1 MRGLG
6 RVVVALTLAAGG
18 VAAADPAATTASGA
32 QQFSGNPTVG
42 ALFVPGAYPMLHT
55 CTASVIKTSAGDV
68 VMTAAHCI
76 SGTGVGYKFAPGW
89 RNGKAPYGVWDVTAA
104 FGAPGWIDNQNP
116 HRDYAFLTVADR
128 TINGKSRTLQSV
140 TGAHRLGR
148 TATAGDIVK
157 VIGYGLGSKDEA
169 LRCTTQVYVHA
180 GYPAFDC
187 DGFVSGTSGSPWLR
201 KTDHG
206 LVVSGDI
213 GGLHQGGCTPQT
225 SYSPP
230 LGKPARA
237 ALHSAS
243 ARGAAHAGSGD
254 VFPVPGSDGCT

>member
-1 MRGLG
+1 MRGLVRG
-6 RVVVALTLAAGG
+6 VIALTLL
-18 VAAADPAATTASGA
+18 ASGA
-32 QQFSGNPTVG
+32 AAAAPAASSARGAQHFAGVPTVG

-55 CTASVIKTSAGDV
+55 CTASVIRTKAGDV
-68 VMTAAHCI
+68 IMTAAHCVTG
-76 SGTGVGYKFAPGW
+76 SGIGYKFAPGW
-89 RNGKAPYGVWDVTAA
+89 RNGNAPYGVWDVTAA
-104 FGAPGWIDNQNP
+104 YGAPGWVDKQNP

-140 TGAHRLGR
+140 TGAHPLGR
-148 TATAGDIVK
+148 TATTGDTVT

-169 LRCTTQVYVHA
+169 LRCTTHVYLHN
-180 GYPAFDC
+180 GWPAFDC

-201 KTDHG
+201 KTDRG

-230 LGKPARA
+230 LGRPAHRALHRA
-237 ALHSAS
+237 AA
-243 ARGAAHAGSGD
+243 AGSGD
-254 VFPVPGSDGCT
+254 VFPAPGSDGCS

>member
-1 MRGLG
+1 LR
-6 RVVVALTLAAGG
+6 RVVAALTLLTGG
-18 VAAADPAATTASGA
+18 VAAATPASTSAQGA
-32 QQFSGNPTVG
+32 QQFAGVPTVG

-55 CTASVIKTSAGDV
+55 CTASVIRTKAGDV
-68 VMTAAHCI
+68 IMTAAHCV

-89 RNGKAPYGVWDVTAA
+89 RDGHAPYGVWDVTAA
-104 FGAPGWIDNQNP
+104 FGAPGWIDKQNP
-116 HRDYAFLTVADR
+116 HRDYAFLTVANR
-128 TINGKSRTLQSV
+128 MVSGKSRTLQSI
-140 TGAHRLGR
+140 TGANRLGR
-148 TATAGDIVK
+148 TATAGDAVK

-169 LRCTTQVYVHA
+169 LRCTTNVYEHS
-180 GYPAFDC
+180 GWPAFDC

-230 LGKPARA
+230 LGRPAHRALHRA
-237 ALHSAS
+237 AV
-243 ARGAAHAGSGD
+243 AGSGD
-254 VFPVPGSDGCT
+254 VFPAPGSDGCS

>member
-1 MRGLG
+1 MR
-6 RVVVALTLAAGG
+6 RTLAAAAVVCLLNAGSA
-18 VAAADPAATTASGA
+18 VAGPASRSA
-32 QQFSGNPTVG
+32 QHFAGNPTVG

-55 CTASVIKTSAGDV
+55 CTASVIRTKAGDV
-68 VMTAAHCI
+68 IMTAAHCV
-76 SGTGVGYKFAPGW
+76 SGTGAGYKFAPGW
-89 RNGKAPYGVWDVTAA
+89 RNGEAPYGVWDVTAA
-104 FGAPGWIDNQNP
+104 FGAPGWINKQNP

-128 TINGKSRTLQSV
+128 TINGKQRTLQSV

-148 TATAGDIVK
+148 TATAGDVVK
-157 VIGYGLGSKDEA
+157 VIGYGLGYNDEA
-169 LRCTTQVYVHA
+169 LRCTTHVYEHG

-201 KTDHG
+201 KTGHG

-230 LGKPARA
+230 LGRPAHAARHRA
-237 ALHSAS
+237 ATD
-243 ARGAAHAGSGD
+243 GSPD
-254 VFPVPGSDGCT
+254 VFPAPGSDGCS